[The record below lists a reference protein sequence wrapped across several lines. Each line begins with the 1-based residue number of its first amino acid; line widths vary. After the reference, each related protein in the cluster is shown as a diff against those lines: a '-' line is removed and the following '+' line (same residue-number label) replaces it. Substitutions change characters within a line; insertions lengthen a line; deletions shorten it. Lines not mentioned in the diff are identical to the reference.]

1 MISTKYLKKIL
12 FYSAVTLGGVSLI
25 CGVGW
30 GAIFFRILLVSVEWA
45 AAGSLC
51 ASAATGA
58 AAIGVAKKLMILC
71 YLNTD
76 NAQIATGVIKM
87 VLPV

>member
-30 GAIFFRILLVSVEWA
+30 GAIFFELLLVSIECA
-45 AAGSLC
+45 ATGCLV
-51 ASAATGA
+51 ASAATA
-58 AAIGVAKKLMILC
+58 AA
-71 YLNTD
+71 
-76 NAQIATGVIKM
+76 ATGVAIKNYFIQD
-87 VLPV
+87 P